1 MQWWHAV
8 MACSEATL
16 YNAVMRWSDVVQRC
30 SIDMQGWDVVMRC
43 NSAMRGHMQWC
54 DAVAICSDAMQ

>member
-1 MQWWHAV
+1 MQCRGGMQWWHAV

-43 NSAMRGHMQWC
+43 NSAMRGHMQ
-54 DAVAICSDAMQ
+54 